1 MMESYANGD
10 PFFWASEHRKH
21 FDLAY
26 SYDWDTDNQ
35 KVN

>member
-1 MMESYANGD
+1 MRMETL
-10 PFFWASEHRKH
+10 FFQWASEHRKH